1 MAGVFEYL
9 YLGRRHILCCVFM
22 FVVHVGGELNG
33 GVRRIICSA
42 VKGARL
48 LHACCHVTHFF
59 RTAERIL
66 GVVGQGYQPT
76 V

>member
-1 MAGVFEYL
+1 
-9 YLGRRHILCCVFM
+9 M

-76 V
+76 VSQHFRAADDPGVVRKL